1 MSKRKEREETKKAR
15 EEVKLL
21 GFSGKTWSDLADAI
35 ADEIAE
41 DAAEVTETK
50 VESLVEDVFSKKI
63 AEEFEPWIKKRVLRV
78 NVDEATVKKIV
89 KEGKLAQ
96 RCVKAWKD
104 IAATC
109 EADAKEKFN
118 ARVFAKDVVEFDTRL
133 VASAYRRSLEDY
145 EQRAWDAFTAR
156 VKEAYE
162 DAELV
167 FPN

>member
-1 MSKRKEREETKKAR
+1 MTKKREREEIKKAR

-21 GFSGKTWSDLADAI
+21 GFSGKTWSNLADSI
-35 ADEIAE
+35 VDEIAE
-41 DAAEVTETK
+41 DAAEVSEAK
-50 VESLVEDVFSKKI
+50 IGSLVEDVFSKTI
-63 AEEFEPWIKKRVLRV
+63 ADEFEPWIKKRVLRV

-89 KEGKLAQ
+89 KAGKLAQ
-96 RCVKAWKD
+96 RCVKAWRD

-109 EADAKEKFN
+109 ETDAKEKFN

-145 EQRAWDAFTAR
+145 EQRAWDAFTTR

-162 DAELV
+162 DAEII
-167 FPN
+167 FP